1 MSTKVYGVSIT
12 TFKINL
18 NSALMMTD
26 ESTLENVYLS
36 AEAAEEY
43 GNKVFEDRIKVLNNK
58 EERTSK
64 HGCKFIDPETGNR
77 FLIHYEVFALNL
89 IKSEP

>member
-1 MSTKVYGVSIT
+1 MTTKVYGVCIT
-12 TFKINL
+12 TLKINS
-18 NSALMMTD
+18 NSTLTITD
-26 ESTLENVYLS
+26 ESTLENVYLT

-43 GNKVFEDRIKVLNNK
+43 GNQVFEERIKVLSNK

-64 HGCKFIDPETGNR
+64 HGCKFVDPETGNR

-89 IKSEP
+89 IKPEP